1 MKENLNEKISD
12 QNLNKFINSIGVG
25 DNIDIRKPFVMI
37 MYYPVTSEYGKGEI
51 QIMNLLKALNKF
63 DIQKILWPN
72 SDAGYEDI
80 SRGIRK
86 WREKNKD
93 NKTKFI
99 KNLEQKYFYHFLKKT
114 QCLIGN
120 SSSGLREGCY
130 IGVKN
135 ICIGTRQ
142 NGREISKNTIMIRS
156 DFKSILDALN
166 KILNSKKKF
175 KKDFRY
181 GNGSSGKQIV
191 KILERV
197 EISSQKKLN
206 F

>member
-63 DIQKILWPN
+63 DIQKIFFWPN

-86 WREKNKD
+86 
-93 NKTKFI
+93 
-99 KNLEQKYFYHFLKKT
+99 
-114 QCLIGN
+114 
-120 SSSGLREGCY
+120 
-130 IGVKN
+130 
-135 ICIGTRQ
+135 
-142 NGREISKNTIMIRS
+142 
-156 DFKSILDALN
+156 
-166 KILNSKKKF
+166 
-175 KKDFRY
+175 
-181 GNGSSGKQIV
+181 
-191 KILERV
+191 
-197 EISSQKKLN
+197 
-206 F
+206 